1 MLIEAVYLS
10 PLVSLSIIALVIV
23 FQFSDIFIQKQNI
36 KNAL

>member
-23 FQFSDIFIQKQNI
+23 FSIFGYFYTKT
-36 KNAL
+36 KY